1 MLPIGWM
8 LAITLASDQ
17 PKLPSPS
24 NIPSFDKVAH
34 FGAYGLLATLWMR
47 ALAARLTPARAGWVA
62 WAIAAA
68 FGITDEFHQSFVPG
82 RSIELAD
89 WLADATGAAVAVL
102 LYARWPAYRRLL
114 DRPLDSRASAGT
126 ESAPGSAV
134 SEPHP

>member
-34 FGAYGLLATLWMR
+34 FGAYGLLATLWVR
-47 ALAARLTPARAGWVA
+47 AFAARWQPGRAAFLA
-62 WAIAAA
+62 WAVAAA
-68 FGITDEFHQSFVPG
+68 FGVSDEFHQSFVPG
-82 RSIELAD
+82 RSTELAD
-89 WLADATGAAVAVL
+89 WLADACGAAVAVL
-102 LYARWPAYRRLL
+102 AYCFWPAYRRLL
-114 DRPLDSRASAGT
+114 DRPLERRAAAST
-126 ESAPGSAV
+126 EAAAGSAV